1 MRPSSPRLFRL
12 KRDVR
17 LPTASEHEIPGWSY
31 RQFVPKG
38 QAVRIFRG
46 FAPNGAAFD
55 HPAETLWV
63 EKPSVRT
70 DATETTFHLLPQR
83 KER

>member
-1 MRPSSPRLFRL
+1 MRPSNRRLFRL

-55 HPAETLWV
+55 HLAETLGA
-63 EKPSVRT
+63 EKPPALT
-70 DATETTFHLLPQR
+70 A
-83 KER
+83 